1 LPHPGKEGVL
11 QKRSIVFVR
20 FSCAAIALA
29 VAICVPAIAD
39 EPANAPLS
47 IYGNTSTIELAPVLL
62 ATSGI
67 YAGPTTLTNGGV
79 AALYADPSSPTSGP
93 GKADIATNAETQV
106 LRASITHPDLRII
119 FSDTESIYRLI
130 GRRSAGIGAVADLR
144 GKRIG
149 TVGGSSSAYY
159 LHRLLATAGMTE
171 ADVTVVPFDAPKQ
184 ISQAFM
190 AKTVDA
196 MTIWEP
202 EIDIA
207 QRALG
212 ADAIEIQPPGIYREI
227 VGMNATSETLA
238 DPAKRKV
245 IVAFVRSLIA
255 AAKQINT
262 NPAKAQQLVAQRSGY
277 DVAVVAHA
285 WHHHRFPGTLVS
297 DLLDV
302 MVPEEQWLAA
312 ADKRTPRTREQL
324 ATLIDR
330 SVLGEAQG
338 TR

>member
-1 LPHPGKEGVL
+1 VL
-11 QKRSIVFVR
+11 VR
-20 FSCAAIALA
+20 FSCAAVALA
-29 VAICVPAIAD
+29 FVLGIPAIAD
-39 EPANAPLS
+39 EPAVTPLS

-62 ATSGI
+62 AAGGI
-67 YAGPTTLTNGGV
+67 YPGPTTLTNGGV
-79 AALYADPSSPTSGP
+79 GALYADPASPASGP

-106 LRASITHPDLRII
+106 LRTSVMHPDLRII
-119 FSDTESIYRLI
+119 FTDTESIYRLI
-130 GRRSAGIGAVADLR
+130 GRRSAGINAVADLR

-149 TVGGSSSAYY
+149 TAGGSSSAYY

-171 ADVTVVPFDAPKQ
+171 ADVTVVPYDTPKQ
-184 ISQAFM
+184 ISQAFL

-202 EIDIA
+202 EIDIV
-207 QRALG
+207 QGALG
-212 ADAIEIQPPGIYREI
+212 TDAIELQPPGIYREI

-238 DPAKRKV
+238 DPAKRKL

-262 NPAKAQQLVAQRSGY
+262 DPTKAEQLVAQRSGY

-285 WHHHRFPGTLVS
+285 WHHHRFPGTVVS

-330 SVLGEAQG
+330 SVLQEAQG
-338 TR
+338 TH